1 VLLLAKDYSMKSPL
15 ITAAFLL
22 SAPSLAL
29 AVPPADQT
37 PKPVPE
43 VQKLGYYVGT
53 WEGHGETKAGPFG
66 EAGKLSSKMI
76 CDWFAGGFQI
86 VGQGEET
93 GPSGKRGFLNIK
105 SYDEAAKAYTE
116 YSISSFG
123 ESEYTKGGSLVGDK
137 LTYLLDQDAGG
148 KPARLRYTEAR
159 LSPVLMTYQAEISVD
174 GQPWTVLAQGKIAK
188 VK

>member
-1 VLLLAKDYSMKSPL
+1 MKAPF
-15 ITAAFLL
+15 ITAVLLL

-29 AVPPADQT
+29 AQPQADQA
-37 PKPVPE
+37 PKPGPE

-66 EAGKLSSKMI
+66 EAGKLSSKMT
-76 CDWFAGGFQI
+76 CNWFAGGQQ
-86 VGQGEET
+86 VVCQGEET

-105 SYDEAAKAYTE
+105 TYDEKAKAYSE

-123 ESEYTKGGSLVGDK
+123 ESEYSQGGSLVGDK
-137 LTYLLDQDAGG
+137 LTYLLEQDAGG
-148 KPARLRYTEAR
+148 KPAKFRYTEEH
-159 LSPVLMTYQAEISVD
+159 LSADLMTYQADVSVD
-174 GQPWTVLAQGKIAK
+174 GQPWTALAEGKITK